1 MSKTGS
7 KASHGTST
15 AAALAHGLLLAAG
28 FQLCLAGPSHAQ
40 ETAAGN
46 VPSLRF
52 EQFDGSPAQQQ
63 TVWPHRPHP
72 FGVYRTDTLN
82 KTGPEYSGWSHVV
95 PNQSWRGRS
104 SNLPS
109 RQRYGLLGER

>member
-1 MSKTGS
+1 MSQ
-7 KASHGTST
+7 GTAIT
-15 AAALAHGLLLAAG
+15 AALAHGLLLAAG
-28 FQLCLAGPSHAQ
+28 LQLCLAGPLRAQ

-46 VPSLRF
+46 APSLRF
-52 EQFDGSPAQQQ
+52 EQFDGSPAQRQAGR
-63 TVWPHRPHP
+63 PHRPHP

-95 PNQSWRGRS
+95 PNQAWRGRS